1 MVEGFKFMFALR
13 SRLGDTECEGC
24 EGDEVWGVVNN
35 MTRCECVS
43 VCDVCAHLCV

>member
-35 MTRCECVS
+35 MTRCVCVC
-43 VCDVCAHLCV
+43 VCVCQWV